1 MHLVSF
7 PRLLSSLDFSRY
19 IYSNSWCMR
28 NANITLCEFNFYI
41 KTRACIPIRLGN
53 GPGNEK
59 RGASVRSGT
68 SMFALWITVA
78 EIKSLLLVLY
88 VCRIIG
94 SRAGITYCRSAMS
107 ISAGWEA
114 NKLPRFYGN
123 RAPTCASLSRDLW
136 NQLLRI
142 IKYYFYLRNLSFF
155 LFSSE
160 ITTNSRR
167 YFLIYLLQML
177 SRL

>member
-7 PRLLSSLDFSRY
+7 PRLLSLSRFLTLHLFKFMMHAQREYDPVNLIFVLDAY
-19 IYSNSWCMR
+19 IP
-28 NANITLCEFNFYI
+28 T
-41 KTRACIPIRLGN
+41 RLGN

-59 RGASVRSGT
+59 RGASIRSGT

-78 EIKSLLLVLY
+78 EIKSLLLALY
-88 VCRIIG
+88 VRRIIG

-107 ISAGWEA
+107 ISVGWEA

-123 RAPTCASLSRDLW
+123 RAPTCALLSRDLW

-142 IKYYFYLRNLSFF
+142 IRYFYLRNLFFFSFF
-155 LFSSE
+155 LSLFRVR
-160 ITTNSRR
+160 N
-167 YFLIYLLQML
+167 YD
-177 SRL
+177 